1 MILVHQLL
9 DHLVVLSDGL
19 VVVCVGHLESRRLL
33 LQGGGLGKTLVVII
47 GQRIRELLLL
57 DLSLL

>member
-9 DHLVVLSDGL
+9 HHLVVLSDGL

-33 LQGGGLGKTLVVII
+33 QGGGLGKTLVVIVC
-47 GQRIRELLLL
+47 QRIRELLLL
-57 DLSLL
+57 DLLML